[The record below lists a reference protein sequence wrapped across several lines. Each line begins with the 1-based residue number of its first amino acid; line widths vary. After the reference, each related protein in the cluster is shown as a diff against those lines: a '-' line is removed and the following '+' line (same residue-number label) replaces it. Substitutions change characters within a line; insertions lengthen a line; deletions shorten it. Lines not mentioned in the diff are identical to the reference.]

1 MNQKNSQ
8 ERLPATFSLSEDWL
22 SVIIGLAVVLVVAL
36 VSLFSHTTI
45 PWPLFGVFS

>member
-8 ERLPATFSLSEDWL
+8 DRLPAPSRLSEDWL
-22 SVIIGLAVVLVVAL
+22 SVIIGLAVVLVVGL
-36 VSLFSHTTI
+36 VSLFSVITI